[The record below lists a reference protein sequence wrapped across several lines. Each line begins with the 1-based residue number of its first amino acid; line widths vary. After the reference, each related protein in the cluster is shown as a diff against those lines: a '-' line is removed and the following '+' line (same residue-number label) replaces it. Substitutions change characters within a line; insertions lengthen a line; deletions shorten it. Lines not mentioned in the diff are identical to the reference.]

1 MELVLLANA
10 GLGPAGALRCAT
22 INAQKMVGRDKQLG
36 SIETGKLADLLVLNA
51 DPIADI
57 QNIRTIHR
65 VIKAGKVYEPAALLA
80 KGPGR

>member
-1 MELVLLANA
+1 MRHDQRAENGRTRQAT
-10 GLGPAGALRCAT
+10 GLG
-22 INAQKMVGRDKQLG
+22 RDC
-36 SIETGKLADLLVLNA
+36 KLADLLVLDA

-65 VIKAGKVYEPAALLA
+65 VIKAGKVYEPAALLV